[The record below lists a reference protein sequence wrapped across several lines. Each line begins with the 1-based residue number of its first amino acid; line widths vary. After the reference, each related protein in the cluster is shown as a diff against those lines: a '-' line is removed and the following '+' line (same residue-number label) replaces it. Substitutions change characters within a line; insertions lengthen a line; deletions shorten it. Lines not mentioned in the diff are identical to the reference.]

1 MNQVRAA
8 GVALLQ
14 DGGVAAAMTSRRHTG
29 RVDAAILFTMGGA
42 LLTWHCGPRSA
53 PGDCPRVPGGDH
65 LETMAHA
72 FLADHELDL
81 LLTPSAW
88 RLACSGA
95 RAGLAPS
102 AAEAAWRRRHRH
114 AHPHA
119 EVMVSLA
126 GGGSFAVG
134 ETILDAA
141 PGLVAILPCGTPHDC
156 GLAPGSAARQLWLA
170 WMGGRILVSLVDG
183 GESWSARS
191 VLALSAAACGADPFA
206 GGADAANPRRLRC
219 ALASVLVQVAEAGWR
234 TAASRLRAEAMA
246 AICRHLE
253 ATGGAGHS
261 LASLAHLAGVSR
273 AYFARSFRAATGRT
287 VGGFIDRCRS
297 RQAEALRREGR
308 SEAAIAQS
316 LGFSSPQAWARW
328 RRLRQA

>member
-1 MNQVRAA
+1 M
-8 GVALLQ
+8 
-14 DGGVAAAMTSRRHTG
+14 
-29 RVDAAILFTMGGA
+29 
-42 LLTWHCGPRSA
+42 P
-53 PGDCPRVPGGDH
+53 
-65 LETMAHA
+65 HA
-72 FLADHELDL
+72 FLADQELDL

-88 RLACSGA
+88 RLAGPGA

-126 GGGSFAVG
+126 GGGGFAVG
-134 ETILDAA
+134 EAVLDAA
-141 PGLVAILPCGTPHDC
+141 PGLVAILPGGTPHDC

-183 GESWSARS
+183 GEAWSTRS

-206 GGADAANPRRLRC
+206 GGADAANLRRLRC

-234 TAASRLRAEAMA
+234 TAPAASRLRAESMS

-261 LASLAHLAGVSR
+261 LASLARLAGVSR

-297 RQAEALRREGR
+297 RQAEDLRRAGR
-308 SEAAIAQS
+308 SETAIAQA